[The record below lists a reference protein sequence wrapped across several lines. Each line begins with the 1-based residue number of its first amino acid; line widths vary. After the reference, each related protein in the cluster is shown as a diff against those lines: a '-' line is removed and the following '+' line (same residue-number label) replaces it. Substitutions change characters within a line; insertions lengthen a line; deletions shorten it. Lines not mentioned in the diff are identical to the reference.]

1 MAIIYS
7 YPDATN
13 VTSGNKIIGTQTDP
27 TTEEN
32 KTVQFT
38 IAQVAT
44 FANTSP
50 GYTAYIALVTQV
62 GTAAPTAL
70 VLTDTIGG
78 TLTWGYT
85 SPGIYTL
92 TSNVTPF
99 TNNKT
104 ILFLNIGSG
113 NILNEINWTRTSTSV
128 ITINTSGVNGRITAG
143 AFELR
148 VYA

>member
-7 YPDATN
+7 YPDATS

-38 IAQVAT
+38 IAQVAA

-50 GYTAYIALVTQV
+50 GYTAYTALVTQA

-70 VLTDTIGG
+70 VLTNTIGG
-78 TLTWGYT
+78 TLTWA
-85 SPGIYTL
+85 
-92 TSNVTPF
+92 
-99 TNNKT
+99 
-104 ILFLNIGSG
+104 
-113 NILNEINWTRTSTSV
+113 RTSAGV
-128 ITINTSGVNGRITAG
+128 YTITSGTALFTVDKTWMTIGLQNSGTTVPIVRTSDTQITVTTSANDDRITNVS
-143 AFELR
+143 FELR

>member
-7 YPDATN
+7 YPDATS

-50 GYTAYIALVTQV
+50 GYTAYTALVTQA

-70 VLTDTIGG
+70 VLTNTIGG
-78 TLTWGYT
+78 TLTWA
-85 SPGIYTL
+85 
-92 TSNVTPF
+92 
-99 TNNKT
+99 
-104 ILFLNIGSG
+104 
-113 NILNEINWTRTSTSV
+113 RTSAGV
-128 ITINTSGVNGRITAG
+128 YTITSGTALFTVDKTWMTIGLQNSGTTVPIVRTSDTQITVTTSANDDRITNVS
-143 AFELR
+143 FELR

>member
-1 MAIIYS
+1 
-7 YPDATN
+7 
-13 VTSGNKIIGTQTDP
+13 V
-27 TTEEN
+27 
-32 KTVQFT
+32 
-38 IAQVAT
+38 
-44 FANTSP
+44 
-50 GYTAYIALVTQV
+50 
-62 GTAAPTAL
+62 APTAL